1 MRARRESLS
10 QRGRLAAARRTA
22 FPKSMM
28 LKHRRKVMAEISLAI
43 IFFVLGVLVG
53 QNSNDSDSGSGSR
66 FAAYGS
72 SGRSRRAAA

>member
-1 MRARRESLS
+1 
-10 QRGRLAAARRTA
+10 
-22 FPKSMM
+22 
-28 LKHRRKVMAEISLAI
+28 MAEISLAI